1 MGAVDSL
8 RGTRRGRVDTARAFD
23 YVRDTMFTQRNGDR
37 PRARNYI
44 VMMTGNER
52 SMNTQRA
59 FAAASRLKVLCW
71 GWGGGEGVLL
81 WLFLFSVASVYVR
94 GVCVCAC
101 ACLSC
106 VHMDVNVIAL
116 NVCAV

>member
-52 SMNTQRA
+52 SMNTQRT
-59 FAAASRLKVLCW
+59 FAAATRLKVLCW
-71 GWGGGEGVLL
+71 G
-81 WLFLFSVASVYVR
+81 
-94 GVCVCAC
+94 
-101 ACLSC
+101 
-106 VHMDVNVIAL
+106 
-116 NVCAV
+116 